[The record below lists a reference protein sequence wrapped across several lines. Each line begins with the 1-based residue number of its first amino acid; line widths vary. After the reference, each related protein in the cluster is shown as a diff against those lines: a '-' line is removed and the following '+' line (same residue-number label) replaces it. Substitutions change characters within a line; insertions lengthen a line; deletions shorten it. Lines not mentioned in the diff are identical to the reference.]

1 MRRHCC
7 FSSCAA
13 SDARKSL
20 SEEDMRMNRS
30 IQSARTNT
38 TNTVAHR
45 RSLRLPLAALAMTA
59 ACFSVSALAQQRDG
73 NWMREYVTLRV
84 ADKNMQYAPLTLTL
98 SELDRM
104 VSPRI
109 VGGSVAGAG
118 DNPFQ
123 VALLT
128 KNIANNFDAQF
139 CGGTLV
145 KPNVVV
151 TAAHCSDF
159 VSAGQVQVLTG
170 TRNLDGSGTRRNVTR
185 ITIHPNWNPGTFNA
199 DVAVWQLSSSANGIP
214 LATLASTDGAVGTN
228 LLVTGWGA
236 LSEGGSFPINLR
248 KVLVP
253 LASRT
258 NCNDANSY
266 NGDITGNM
274 LCAGRD
280 SGGIDSCQGDSGG
293 PLTRGSA
300 LTGIVSWGTGCA
312 RRNLFGVYTRVSSPT
327 IRNFII
333 NTAGL

>member
-1 MRRHCC
+1 
-7 FSSCAA
+7 
-13 SDARKSL
+13 
-20 SEEDMRMNRS
+20 MRMNRS
-30 IQSARTNT
+30 TRPTRTNT
-38 TNTVAHR
+38 TNAAAHR
-45 RSLRLPLAALAMTA
+45 AGNRRPLRLPLALVALSA
-59 ACFSVSALAQQRDG
+59 ACFSLSAMAQQGDS

-84 ADKNMQYAPLTLTL
+84 ADKNLQYAPLTLTL

-109 VGGSVAGAG
+109 VGGSVAGAA

-128 KNIANNFDAQF
+128 KSIANNFDAQF

-145 KPNVVV
+145 KPNVIV

-159 VSAGQVQVLTG
+159 VTAGQVQVLTG
-170 TRNLDGSGTRRNVTR
+170 TRNLDGTGTRRNVTR
-185 ITIHPNWNPGTFNA
+185 VTIHPNWNPNTFNH

-214 LATLASTDGAVGTN
+214 LATLATTDGPVGTN
-228 LLVTGWGA
+228 LLATGWGA

-248 KVLVP
+248 KVQLPLV
-253 LASRT
+253 SRS

-280 SGGIDSCQGDSGG
+280 SGGIDTCQGDSGG
-293 PLTRGSA
+293 PLTRGAGNSV
-300 LTGIVSWGTGCA
+300 LTGITSFGTGCA
-312 RRNLFGVYTRVSSPT
+312 RRNLFGVYTRISSAS